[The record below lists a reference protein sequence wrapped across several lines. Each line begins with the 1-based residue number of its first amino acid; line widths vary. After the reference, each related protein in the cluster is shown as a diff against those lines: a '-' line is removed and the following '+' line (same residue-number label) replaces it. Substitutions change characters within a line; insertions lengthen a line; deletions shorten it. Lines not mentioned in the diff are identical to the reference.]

1 MVLNLIKNDIEKN
14 LDKNAILM
22 ALMAFIF
29 TLIPVLVGES
39 AINNEIII
47 QILKSDGFL
56 MLYIIFAIELAKST
70 IVNDKISKRIEFI
83 LANGVSKNK
92 IIINYIAS
100 LYFSTLIILAP
111 SIVLSMYTMSLSIY
125 LIFNILLISLIYTL
139 LVVYTIL
146 YITNMNKINKLQMI
160 LPLVHI
166 IIIAIS
172 YIAYRL
178 CNSLELYFIIKGL
191 FLIGLLTFLGINTKN
206 ERIVITYY

>member
-125 LIFNILLISLIYTL
+125 LIFNMLITSLIYTL
-139 LVVYTIL
+139 LIIYTIL
-146 YITNMNKINKLQMI
+146 FITNMNNINRLQI
-160 LPLVHI
+160 NFAVLHI
-166 IIIAIS
+166 IILSVS
-172 YIAYRL
+172 YITYIFTNVLA
-178 CNSLELYFIIKGL
+178 LYFIIKAL
-191 FLIGLLTFLGINTKN
+191 ILIVFLILLGINTKN
-206 ERIVITYY
+206 ERIVTTYY

>member
-14 LDKNAILM
+14 LDKNALLM

-111 SIVLSMYTMSLSIY
+111 SIVLSMYTMSLSIN

>member
-1 MVLNLIKNDIEKN
+1 MVLDLIKNDIEKN

-125 LIFNILLISLIYTL
+125 LILNTLITSLIYTL
-139 LVVYTIL
+139 LIIYTIL
-146 YITNMNKINKLQMI
+146 FITNMNKINRLQI
-160 LPLVHI
+160 SFAVLHI
-166 IIIAIS
+166 IILSVS
-172 YIAYRL
+172 YITYIFTNVLA
-178 CNSLELYFIIKGL
+178 LYFIIKA
-191 FLIGLLTFLGINTKN
+191 LILIVLLVLLGINTKN
-206 ERIVITYY
+206 ERIVTTYY

>member
-70 IVNDKISKRIEFI
+70 IVNDKISNRIEFI

-125 LIFNILLISLIYTL
+125 LIFNTLITSLIYTL
-139 LVVYTIL
+139 LIIYTIL
-146 YITNMNKINKLQMI
+146 FITNMNKINRLHI
-160 LPLVHI
+160 NFAVLHI
-166 IIIAIS
+166 IILSVS
-172 YIAYRL
+172 YITYIFTNVLA
-178 CNSLELYFIIKGL
+178 LYFIIKAL
-191 FLIGLLTFLGINTKN
+191 ILIVFLILLGINTKN
-206 ERIVITYY
+206 ERIVTTYY

>member
-1 MVLNLIKNDIEKN
+1 MVLNLIKYDIEKN

-125 LIFNILLISLIYTL
+125 LIFNMLITSLIYTL
-139 LVVYTIL
+139 LIIYTIL
-146 YITNMNKINKLQMI
+146 FITNMNKINRLQI
-160 LPLVHI
+160 NFAVLHI
-166 IIIAIS
+166 IILSVS
-172 YIAYRL
+172 YITYIFTNVL
-178 CNSLELYFIIKGL
+178 VLYFIIKAL
-191 FLIGLLTFLGINTKN
+191 ILIVFLILLGINTKN
-206 ERIVITYY
+206 ERIVTTYY

>member
-125 LIFNILLISLIYTL
+125 LILNTLITSLIYTL
-139 LVVYTIL
+139 LIIYTIL
-146 YITNMNKINKLQMI
+146 FITNMNKLNRLQI
-160 LPLVHI
+160 SFAVLHI
-166 IIIAIS
+166 IILSVS
-172 YIAYRL
+172 YITYIFTNVLA
-178 CNSLELYFIIKGL
+178 LYFIIKA
-191 FLIGLLTFLGINTKN
+191 LILIVLLVLLGINTKI
-206 ERIVITYY
+206 ERIVTTYY

>member
-111 SIVLSMYTMSLSIY
+111 SIVLSMYTMSLSIN

>member
-1 MVLNLIKNDIEKN
+1 MVLNLIKNDIEKK

-125 LIFNILLISLIYTL
+125 LIFNMLITSLIYTL
-139 LVVYTIL
+139 LIIYTIL
-146 YITNMNKINKLQMI
+146 FITNMNKINRLQINFAFLHLII
-160 LPLVHI
+160 LSV
-166 IIIAIS
+166 S
-172 YIAYRL
+172 YITYIFTNVLA
-178 CNSLELYFIIKGL
+178 LYFIIKAL
-191 FLIGLLTFLGINTKN
+191 ILIVFLILLGINTKN
-206 ERIVITYY
+206 ERIVTTYY

>member
-125 LIFNILLISLIYTL
+125 LIFNMLITSLIYTL
-139 LVVYTIL
+139 LIIYTIL
-146 YITNMNKINKLQMI
+146 FITNMNKINRLQI
-160 LPLVHI
+160 NFAVLHI
-166 IIIAIS
+166 IILSVS
-172 YIAYRL
+172 YITYIFTNVLA
-178 CNSLELYFIIKGL
+178 LYFIIKA
-191 FLIGLLTFLGINTKN
+191 LILIVLLVLLGINTKN
-206 ERIVITYY
+206 ERIVTTYY

>member
-111 SIVLSMYTMSLSIY
+111 SIVLSIYTMSLSIY
-125 LIFNILLISLIYTL
+125 LIFNMLITSLIYTL
-139 LVVYTIL
+139 LIIYTIL
-146 YITNMNKINKLQMI
+146 FITNMNKINRLQI
-160 LPLVHI
+160 NFAVLHI
-166 IIIAIS
+166 IILSVS
-172 YIAYRL
+172 YITYIFTNVLA
-178 CNSLELYFIIKGL
+178 LYFIIKAL
-191 FLIGLLTFLGINTKN
+191 ILIVFLILLGINTKN
-206 ERIVITYY
+206 ERIVTTYY

>member
-1 MVLNLIKNDIEKN
+1 MVLDLIKNDIEKN

-125 LIFNILLISLIYTL
+125 LILNTLITSLIYTL
-139 LVVYTIL
+139 LIIYTIL
-146 YITNMNKINKLQMI
+146 FITNMNKINRLQI
-160 LPLVHI
+160 SFAVLHI
-166 IIIAIS
+166 IILSVS
-172 YIAYRL
+172 YITYIFTNVLA
-178 CNSLELYFIIKGL
+178 LYIIIKA
-191 FLIGLLTFLGINTKN
+191 LILIVLLVLLGINTKN
-206 ERIVITYY
+206 ERIVTTYY

>member
-125 LIFNILLISLIYTL
+125 LIFNMLITSLIYTL
-139 LVVYTIL
+139 LIIYTIL
-146 YITNMNKINKLQMI
+146 FITNMNKINRLQINFAFLHLII
-160 LPLVHI
+160 LSV
-166 IIIAIS
+166 S
-172 YIAYRL
+172 YITYIFTNVLA
-178 CNSLELYFIIKGL
+178 LYFIIKAL
-191 FLIGLLTFLGINTKN
+191 ILIVFLILLGINTKN
-206 ERIVITYY
+206 ERIVTTYY

>member
-22 ALMAFIF
+22 VLMAFIF

-125 LIFNILLISLIYTL
+125 LIFNILITSLIYTL
-139 LVVYTIL
+139 LIIYTIL
-146 YITNMNKINKLQMI
+146 FITNMNKINRLQI
-160 LPLVHI
+160 NFAVLHI
-166 IIIAIS
+166 IILSVS
-172 YIAYRL
+172 YITYIFTNVLA
-178 CNSLELYFIIKGL
+178 LYFIIKA
-191 FLIGLLTFLGINTKN
+191 LILIVLLVLLGINTKN
-206 ERIVITYY
+206 ERIVTTYY